1 MAAMTHYQHHTLSIH
16 DVQLHVVT
24 TGPSAGEPV
33 MLLHGFPEF
42 WGGWRHQLPGLA
54 EAGFWA
60 IAPDQRGYNL
70 SSVPREVR
78 AYALDTL
85 AQDVVGLLDAFNLA
99 QVNLAG
105 HDWGAAVAWTVG
117 LLYPERVKKLAILNV
132 PHPAVMLRFLRS
144 SPAQML
150 KSWYI
155 GFFQIPGLA
164 DWLLRRHNYALALR
178 LLQASGKKNTFSRAE
193 LADYQ
198 QAYANAGGLT
208 GMINWYRALLW
219 HRPALPANLNLT
231 MPVRILWGERDVAL
245 SKDMAT
251 ASLAYCPRGLLTFF
265 PRATHWVQHDEAAA
279 VTRALCLFFGA
290 E

>member
-1 MAAMTHYQHHTLSIH
+1 MFQHHTLPTNNI
-16 DVQLHVVT
+16 QLHVVT
-24 TGPSAGEPV
+24 AGPEDGPPV

-42 WGGWRHQLPGLA
+42 WGGWRKQMPALA
-54 EAGFWA
+54 EAGYRVL
-60 IAPDQRGYNL
+60 APDQRGYNL

-85 AQDVVGLLDAFNLA
+85 ARDVVGLMDAFHLPA
-99 QVNLAG
+99 VNLVG

-117 LLYPERVKKLAILNV
+117 LLYPERVRKLAILNV
-132 PHPAVMLRFLRS
+132 PHPAVMLRFLRA

-164 DWLLRRHNYALALR
+164 DWLLKRNNYALAVR
-178 LLQASGKKNTFSRAE
+178 LLIGSGQKGTFNRTE
-193 LADYQ
+193 LEDYK

-219 HRPALPANLNLT
+219 HQPALPRDRNLK

-245 SKDMAT
+245 SAAMAT
-251 ASLAYCPRGLLTFF
+251 ASLAHCPHGTLTFF
-265 PRATHWVQHDEAAA
+265 PNATHWVQHDEPAA
-279 VTRALCLFFGA
+279 VNAALLDFFA
-290 E
+290 P